1 MSQAQEVVSQ
11 ALPATPAA
19 ALEEGLRHHR
29 AGDLGRAEALYRE
42 VLRVQPEHADALHLL
57 GVVAHQVGRRELAV
71 KLIGRAIQIDRGQ
84 ARYYNALGMGLAALG
99 RPGEATAA
107 YRRALELAPGM
118 GEAHN
123 NLGNVLLKQ
132 GRLEEALACYE
143 RALAADAGIAEA
155 HNNLGNV
162 LKRSGRVAQAL
173 ESYRRAIALRP
184 EYAEAYGNLGEALEA
199 LGRVEEAIAC
209 YRKAISLKPG
219 YAEACSSLGNAL
231 NRLGRLEEAVA
242 AYERAIELRPDQA
255 AFHNN
260 LAVAL
265 GGLRQL
271 ERAIACYQRGIA
283 LQPDYADAYGNL
295 GVALKDAGRLEE
307 AEAACRRAI
316 AISPG
321 NAEAHNNLGNVLKER
336 EDQEPAI
343 ECYRRAIA
351 LKPGL
356 ADAWNNLGNS
366 LKKQGRLDETVAAY
380 GQALALKP
388 DLAAAWWNRSLA
400 RLTAGDYAQGWKEYE
415 WRWEGCPPLRG
426 GNPALPPPPWRGE
439 DLSGRR
445 LLVQAEQGLGDE
457 IMFASILPEIVR
469 EAGSCLIECSPKLEK
484 LYRRSFP
491 GAVVFGNDRTVAGW
505 EQRLG
510 DWLAGQP
517 AADVRTPIGSLALY
531 RRRGLQ
537 EFPRHRGYLKADA
550 QRVRTWK
557 ARLGKLGPGLKVGL
571 SWRGGRAATGRVR
584 RSLELEHLVP
594 LLRRRGLRFVS
605 LQYGEGAEELGRVR
619 EASGVEVA
627 HWPEAI
633 EDYDET
639 AALVKALDLVLSVC
653 TAVIHLGGA
662 LGQRTWVLVPH
673 VPEWRYG
680 MQGEATPWY
689 PSVRLF
695 RQPSPGNWDS
705 VLARVARELPGLR
718 S

>member
-1 MSQAQEVVSQ
+1 MAEAANPDPRSPSAP
-11 ALPATPAA
+11 AL
-19 ALEEGLRHHR
+19 LEEGLRHHR

-42 VLRVQPEHADALHLL
+42 VLRGQPEHAEALHLL
-57 GVVAHQVGRRELAV
+57 GVVAHQVGRHALAV
-71 KLIGRAIQIDRGQ
+71 KLIGRAIQVAGAE
-84 ARYYNALGMGLAALG
+84 ARFHNALGMALAGLGKL
-99 RPGEATAA
+99 GEAAAA
-107 YRRALELAPGM
+107 YRRALELRPEL

-132 GRLEEALACYE
+132 GRLPEAMACYE
-143 RALAADAGIAEA
+143 RALALDATIAEA
-155 HNNLGNV
+155 HNNLGNA
-162 LKRSGRVAQAL
+162 LKQSGKVERAL

-184 EYAEAYGNLGEALEA
+184 GYAEAHSNLGGALEA
-199 LGRVEEAIAC
+199 LGRTEEAIGC
-209 YRKAISLKPG
+209 YRKAIALKPG
-219 YAEACSSLGNAL
+219 HAEAYSSLGNAL

-242 AYERAIELRPDQA
+242 AHERALALRPDY
-255 AFHNN
+255 
-260 LAVAL
+260 AL
-265 GGLRQL
+265 GRS
-271 ERAIACYQRGIA
+271 
-283 LQPDYADAYGNL
+283 NL
-295 GVALKDAGRLEE
+295 GVALYSLGRLED
-307 AEAACRRAI
+307 AAAAYRRAL
-316 AISPG
+316 ALAP
-321 NAEAHNNLGNVLKER
+321 ALPEAHNNLGRVF
-336 EDQEPAI
+336 EDQERLHEAV
-343 ECYRRAIA
+343 ESYRQAVA
-351 LKPGL
+351 HAPDY
-356 ADAWNNLGNS
+356 ADAWNNLGKV
-366 LKKQGRLDETVAAY
+366 LTKLGALDEALRAY
-380 GQALALKP
+380 GQAIALQADHALAHR
-388 DLAAAWWNRSLA
+388 NRSFVLLM
-400 RLTAGDYAQGWKEYE
+400 RGDLTRGWEAYE
-415 WRWEGCPPLRG
+415 WRRRDPSGSGTDGVPFTQ
-426 GNPALPPPPWRGE
+426 PPWRGE

-695 RQPSPGNWDS
+695 RQPSPGDWDS
-705 VLARVARELPGLR
+705 VLARVARELGALR
-718 S
+718 A